1 MLEKDLAKLEG
12 QLVMLEQQ
20 KIIIE
25 GAIGDSSVISAMKNG
40 KNAINELNKQ
50 ANVDDIAEL
59 KDELDDMMAEN
70 EEKQNYFAGIA

>member
-25 GAIGDSSVISAMKNG
+25 GAIGDASVISAMKNG
-40 KNAINELNKQ
+40 KNAI
-50 ANVDDIAEL
+50 
-59 KDELDDMMAEN
+59 
-70 EEKQNYFAGIA
+70 

>member
-25 GAIGDSSVISAMKNG
+25 GAIGDASVISAIKNG
-40 KNAINELNKQ
+40 SNVIKELNK
-50 ANVDDIAEL
+50 
-59 KDELDDMMAEN
+59 
-70 EEKQNYFAGIA
+70 